1 MLDLHST
8 SAAIAAAQPRMA
20 VWGIGAIEQHG
31 QHLPIGTD
39 WIAAS
44 QIAARVAAEL
54 DALLLPAIPFSM
66 SECHGSMVG
75 TVWLKPATLAAV
87 VRDVVR
93 SLRAQGI
100 RRLLIINGHGGNFV
114 LEPVIQALNYEFPDI
129 RVAMPPEA
137 AGAGGAEGEA
147 LFEVGWGE
155 VHAGEVETST
165 QLYFN
170 PELVKPLPT
179 DYVPPVGREFF
190 DYLPMPQ
197 LNPQGVWGS
206 PSFGNAE
213 KGRRAIEADVQAL
226 VAFARQVLG
235 G

>member
-8 SAAIAAAQPRMA
+8 SPAIAVAKPQIA
-20 VWGIGAIEQHG
+20 VFGIGAVEQHG

-39 WIAAS
+39 WVGASEIAS
-44 QIAARVAAEL
+44 RVAAEL
-54 DALLLPAIPFSM
+54 NALLIPAIPFSM
-66 SECHGSMVG
+66 SECHGTMHG
-75 TVWLKPATLAAV
+75 TVWLKPDTLIAV

-100 RRLLIINGHGGNFV
+100 FKILIINGHGGNFV
-114 LEPVIQALNYEFPDI
+114 LEPVIQALNHEFLDI
-129 RVAMPPEA
+129 RVAMPSEA
-137 AGAGGAEGEA
+137 GSSEGEMEA
-147 LFEVGWGE
+147 LFEAVDGE

-170 PELVKPLPT
+170 PDLVKPARNNN
-179 DYVPPVGREFF
+179 VPPVGREFL
-190 DYLPMPQ
+190 DYTVMPK

-206 PSFGNAE
+206 PSYATAE
-213 KGRRAIEADVQAL
+213 KGRRA
-226 VAFARQVLG
+226 VAAEVRGFVEFARQVFG